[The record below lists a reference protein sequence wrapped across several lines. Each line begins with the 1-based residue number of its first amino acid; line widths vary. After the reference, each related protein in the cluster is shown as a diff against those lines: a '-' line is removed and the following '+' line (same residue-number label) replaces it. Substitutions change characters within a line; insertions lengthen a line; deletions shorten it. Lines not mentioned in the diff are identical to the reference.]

1 MSMTTL
7 MGFQDSRKTQKPV
20 FLLSVLLING
30 VIKDQK
36 ITL

>member
-1 MSMTTL
+1 MSMATL
-7 MGFQDSRKTQKPV
+7 MGFEDSRKTQKYV
-20 FLLSVLLING
+20 FLLSVVLING